1 MEVIKESN
9 NVEEFIPI
17 NPNNS
22 TNECYTCRRS
32 EDVDRMKLLE
42 LSNQTAALTN
52 EETKLKSL
60 HRRLE
65 MRIKRFLHHT
75 RNSILMEEKL
85 LEIEKRSHRELI
97 LRQIPKDHDQSLQKY
112 NTLSNRTQQVEAKN
126 IKLKEN
132 IAVLCN
138 KIKLMEKDLEQKKQN
153 CNRQSNNDQ
162 QYLSVQKE
170 NQLHRMNLKLSKICA
185 DNVQL
190 RTEIKRML
198 DKRRNMIDEYNRL
211 SIVMQNATNE
221 SRRLTSECSESFANR
236 RNLVARMRAVRDQHD
251 RDEKKLLD
259 DIRELDRLLERN
271 HASKSFMLKKSNMRQ
286 EYVRL
291 NELFAG
297 KRSKGTQS
305 AYTADEFHRLFRH
318 GFGQDFHKEKILN
331 RTVENFLNEQEQSFT
346 LFEYVVELINE
357 LDHLHDEL
365 DKKRNYISNLF
376 SSDNIDSF
384 AMKDIFAKL
393 EVRSSIFAFSNLLQ
407 CTAFQYS
414 VNQAHLNVQSF
425 DIAKENLRSLLDTA
439 YELIYNFFVEL
450 NCDRNF
456 IFSSSKTIYD
466 RNILAYLAAI
476 ESRVQQLLPTK
487 RVYQK
492 GGVHHGYIDDTT
504 ISWRLDHRNTEQLS
518 LLTNTH
524 RNRQFRTSN
533 LHELDSLTPQILST
547 EQNAVIHETEEILP
561 TEIID
566 MILNVYNDC
575 IHVHPSSGHMNNNLN
590 LINQT
595 NETKL

>member
-1 MEVIKESN
+1 MEVIKEST

-17 NPNNS
+17 NANNS

-32 EDVDRMKLLE
+32 EDVDRMKLIE
-42 LSNQTAALTN
+42 RSNQTAALIN

-75 RNSILMEEKL
+75 RNSILLEEKL
-85 LEIEKRSHRELI
+85 LEIEKRSHKELI
-97 LRQIPKDHDQSLQKY
+97 LRQIPDDHGQSLQKY

-153 CNRQSNNDQ
+153 CNHQSNNDQ

-198 DKRRNMIDEYNRL
+198 DKRRKMTDEYNRL
-211 SIVMQNATNE
+211 SIVMQNATDE

-236 RNLVARMRAVRDQHD
+236 RNLVARMRAMRDQHD

-271 HASKSFMLKKSNMRQ
+271 HASKSFILKKSNMRQ

-297 KRSKGTQS
+297 KRSKGAQS
-305 AYTADEFHRLFRH
+305 AYTADEFHRLFRY
-318 GFGQDFHKEKILN
+318 GFNQDFHKEKILN
-331 RTVENFLNEQEQSFT
+331 RTVENFLNEQERSFT

-393 EVRSSIFAFSNLLQ
+393 E
-407 CTAFQYS
+407 YS

-425 DIAKENLRSLLDTA
+425 DIAKENLRSLLDAA
-439 YELIYNFFVEL
+439 YELIYDFFIEL

-466 RNILAYLAAI
+466 RNILAYLATI

-492 GGVHHGYIDDTT
+492 GGVHHDYIDDTT

-524 RNRQFRTSN
+524 KNRQFRTTN
-533 LHELDSLTPQILST
+533 LHELDSLTPQIVLT
-547 EQNAVIHETEEILP
+547 EQNAATHGTEQIVP

-566 MILNVYNDC
+566 TILNVYNDC
-575 IHVHPSSGHMNNNLN
+575 IHVHPSIRHMNNNLN
-590 LINQT
+590 LIDQT